1 MLFYLCGMVQRTVIT
16 PENTDS
22 NYWKDVWRFRGL
34 CYFLAWRD
42 VLVRYKQTAI
52 GIAWS
57 VLRPALTI
65 GVFWFVGWFFKIPDE
80 GVPRIIMV
88 TAATLP
94 WQFFSSAFSEAAN
107 SLISNQ
113 NLLTKVYF
121 PRIIVPVSTVI
132 VCLIDFLI
140 SFAILV
146 VIMIFLQYTPS
157 WQIILL
163 PFFLLL
169 ALLTAM
175 GSGLFIA
182 ALNVKYRDFRY
193 VIPFIVQFGLYVS
206 PIAFSSNTIFAS
218 ADIPDW
224 AKVLYALNPMVG
236 VIDGFRWCITGGQIA
251 IATVPFA
258 ISMAITALMLVVGVR
273 YFRRTEK
280 SFADVI

>member
-1 MLFYLCGMVQRTVIT
+1 MLFYLCGMVHRTVIT

-34 CYFLAWRD
+34 FYFLAWRD

-65 GVFWFVGWFFKIPDE
+65 GVFWFIGWFFKIPDE

-94 WQFFSSAFSEAAN
+94 WQFFSSSFSEAAN
-107 SLISNQ
+107 SLIANQ

-146 VIMIFLQYTPS
+146 VIMIFLQYTPG

-169 ALLTAM
+169 AMLTAM

-218 ADIPDW
+218 VDIPEW

-236 VIDGFRWCITGGQIA
+236 VIDGFRWCITGGEMA
-251 IATVPFA
+251 IATEPFA
-258 ISMAITALMLVVGVR
+258 ISMAITAVMLVAGVR

>member
-1 MLFYLCGMVQRTVIT
+1 MVQRTVIT

-65 GVFWFVGWFFKIPDE
+65 GVFWFIGWFFKIPDE

-146 VIMIFLQYTPS
+146 VIMIFLRYTPG
-157 WQIILL
+157 WQIMLL
-163 PFFLLL
+163 PFFLVL

-218 ADIPDW
+218 VDIPNW

-236 VIDGFRWCITGGQIA
+236 VIDGFRWCITGGEMA

-273 YFRRTEK
+273 YFRRMEK
-280 SFADVI
+280 HFADVV

>member
-1 MLFYLCGMVQRTVIT
+1 MVQRTVIT

-22 NYWKDVWRFRGL
+22 NYWRDVWRFRGL
-34 CYFLAWRD
+34 FYFLAWRD

-65 GVFWFVGWFFKIPDE
+65 GVFWFIGWFFKIPDE

-94 WQFFSSAFSEAAN
+94 WQFFSSSFSEAAN
-107 SLISNQ
+107 SLIANQ

-140 SFAILV
+140 SFGILV
-146 VIMIFLQYTPS
+146 VIMLFLQYIPS
-157 WQIILL
+157 WQIVML

-206 PIAFSSNTIFAS
+206 PIAFSSNTIFDS
-218 ADIPDW
+218 ADIPEW

-236 VIDGFRWCITGGQIA
+236 VIDGFRWCITGGQMA

-258 ISMAITALMLVVGVR
+258 ISIGITTMMLFIGVS
-273 YFRRTEK
+273 YFRKTEK

>member
-1 MLFYLCGMVQRTVIT
+1 MAQRTVIT

-22 NYWKDVWRFRGL
+22 NYWRDVWRFRGL
-34 CYFLAWRD
+34 FYFLAWRD

-65 GVFWFVGWFFKIPDE
+65 GVFWFIGWFFKIPDE

-94 WQFFSSAFSEAAN
+94 WQFFSSSFSEAAN
-107 SLISNQ
+107 SLIANQ

-140 SFAILV
+140 SFGILV
-146 VIMIFLQYTPS
+146 VIMLFLQYIPS
-157 WQIILL
+157 WQIVML

-218 ADIPDW
+218 ADIPEW

-236 VIDGFRWCITGGQIA
+236 VIDGFRWCITGGQMA

-258 ISMAITALMLVVGVR
+258 ISIGITTMMLFIGVS
-273 YFRRTEK
+273 YFRKTEK

>member
-1 MLFYLCGMVQRTVIT
+1 MVQRTVIT

-65 GVFWFVGWFFKIPDE
+65 GVFWFIGWFFKIPDE

-146 VIMIFLQYTPS
+146 VIMIFLRYTPG
-157 WQIILL
+157 WQIMLL
-163 PFFLLL
+163 PFFLVL

-218 ADIPDW
+218 VDIPNW

-236 VIDGFRWCITGGQIA
+236 VIDGFRWCITGGEMA

-273 YFRRTEK
+273 YFRRMEK

>member
-34 CYFLAWRD
+34 FYFLAWRD

-65 GVFWFVGWFFKIPDE
+65 GVFWFLGWFFKIPDE

-94 WQFFSSAFSEAAN
+94 WQFFSTSFSEAAN
-107 SLISNQ
+107 SLIANQ

-140 SFAILV
+140 SFAILI
-146 VIMIFLQYTPS
+146 VIMAVLQYAPG
-157 WQIILL
+157 WQILLL
-163 PFFLLL
+163 PLFLIL

-206 PIAFSSNTIFAS
+206 PIAFSSNTIFES
-218 ADIPDW
+218 TEIPEW
-224 AKVLYALNPMVG
+224 VKVLYALNPMVG

-258 ISMAITALMLVVGVR
+258 ISIAITALMLVVGVR

>member
-1 MLFYLCGMVQRTVIT
+1 MVQRTVIT

-22 NYWKDVWRFRGL
+22 NYWRDVWRFRGL
-34 CYFLAWRD
+34 FYFLAWRD

-65 GVFWFVGWFFKIPDE
+65 GVFWFIGWFFKIPDE

-94 WQFFSSAFSEAAN
+94 WQFFSSSFSEAAN
-107 SLISNQ
+107 SLIANQ

-140 SFAILV
+140 SFGILV
-146 VIMIFLQYTPS
+146 VIMLFLQYTPS
-157 WQIILL
+157 WQIVML

-218 ADIPDW
+218 ADIPEW

-236 VIDGFRWCITGGQIA
+236 VIDGFRWCITGGQMA

-258 ISMAITALMLVVGVR
+258 ISIGITAMMLFIGVS
-273 YFRRTEK
+273 YFRKTEK